1 MRFKILLLCCLL
13 LTGGGI
19 TIARGQSLPDTTVSI
34 SLKEATLQDAFSA
47 IGERTGIRFDYNP
60 EVVKGKRKL
69 SLEVRDMPL
78 RAVLEQLLR
87 GTGLA
92 YTLIGKG
99 VVIREDGYLGKVTF
113 SGFVKDLRTD
123 ERLINAS
130 IYLPE
135 GKTGVMSNRYGF
147 YSLEV
152 SSSDTATLLFT
163 YVGYAD
169 QVRRLPA
176 RRDSQIII
184 TLEQNEER
192 QHIPAT
198 IVAPDESLDNVE
210 KNRSSLVSLSS
221 DMLRAAPSSAG
232 GGDVMHA
239 VQMLPGVQA
248 GLEGTPGYSV
258 RGGNTGQNIVL
269 LDEASIYNPSH
280 LFGLVS
286 IFNPMAVKYA
296 DFVKG
301 GFPAINGDH
310 ISSVLDV
317 SIKDGSS
324 QAVGGSVEAGSI
336 ASGIALYGPL
346 AAEKSSWFIA
356 GRRSMIDVWL
366 HPFASDNYFSNYYFY
381 DVNAKMNWRLSGRD
395 RLIVSL
401 YRGMDKNDYSHDASQ
416 DAGIGYHTDFGNLA
430 LALRWNHLYSR
441 HLFSNTSI
449 IYNHYQQVL
458 SASQQGY
465 FAELYSG
472 IRDMNIRSDL
482 SWYLSAAHK
491 LDMGGDVLYQ
501 SLFPAAVSDRASS
514 FNSNFPINP
523 AGVPHKDAWR
533 SAVYLS
539 DDMRWGSHLKVYAGV
554 RLPFYWTPLVEYVDI
569 EPRLS
574 LLYRAGD
581 HSSVKISYSRMHQ
594 YIHLVQSYNASF
606 PAEIWLGSSPLAQP
620 ESGDE
625 YTAGFFRNFHDNNI
639 QGSIEI
645 YYKAMDHQSLFK
657 GVTSP
662 VIDNSLE
669 DKLIF
674 GKAWSYGSELLLRK
688 TKGRWKGWLAYSY
701 AYSWQQFDSLNQGK
715 KFPFSL
721 DRRHSVSASLSYELD
736 RHWKAFADMV
746 LSGGRAFTLH
756 ATRGNNNSG
765 SNDNPLYES
774 EKEDDGTTVPSV
786 QDEANNYR
794 LTPYNRL
801 DLGLSY
807 HKERTVHRRTITST
821 WTLVVYNVYG
831 RDNTLFAYRTIDPVT
846 QKASVTQTGFLPVIP
861 NLSYKLTF

>member
-258 RGGNTGQNIVL
+258 RGGQ
-269 LDEASIYNPSH
+269 
-280 LFGLVS
+280 
-286 IFNPMAVKYA
+286 
-296 DFVKG
+296 
-301 GFPAINGDH
+301 
-310 ISSVLDV
+310 
-317 SIKDGSS
+317 
-324 QAVGGSVEAGSI
+324 
-336 ASGIALYGPL
+336 
-346 AAEKSSWFIA
+346 
-356 GRRSMIDVWL
+356 
-366 HPFASDNYFSNYYFY
+366 
-381 DVNAKMNWRLSGRD
+381 
-395 RLIVSL
+395 
-401 YRGMDKNDYSHDASQ
+401 
-416 DAGIGYHTDFGNLA
+416 
-430 LALRWNHLYSR
+430 
-441 HLFSNTSI
+441 
-449 IYNHYQQVL
+449 
-458 SASQQGY
+458 
-465 FAELYSG
+465 
-472 IRDMNIRSDL
+472 
-482 SWYLSAAHK
+482 
-491 LDMGGDVLYQ
+491 
-501 SLFPAAVSDRASS
+501 
-514 FNSNFPINP
+514 
-523 AGVPHKDAWR
+523 
-533 SAVYLS
+533 
-539 DDMRWGSHLKVYAGV
+539 
-554 RLPFYWTPLVEYVDI
+554 
-569 EPRLS
+569 
-574 LLYRAGD
+574 
-581 HSSVKISYSRMHQ
+581 
-594 YIHLVQSYNASF
+594 
-606 PAEIWLGSSPLAQP
+606 
-620 ESGDE
+620 
-625 YTAGFFRNFHDNNI
+625 
-639 QGSIEI
+639 
-645 YYKAMDHQSLFK
+645 
-657 GVTSP
+657 
-662 VIDNSLE
+662 
-669 DKLIF
+669 
-674 GKAWSYGSELLLRK
+674 YGSK
-688 TKGRWKGWLAYSY
+688 YCFVG
-701 AYSWQQFDSLNQGK
+701 
-715 KFPFSL
+715 
-721 DRRHSVSASLSYELD
+721 
-736 RHWKAFADMV
+736 
-746 LSGGRAFTLH
+746 
-756 ATRGNNNSG
+756 
-765 SNDNPLYES
+765 
-774 EKEDDGTTVPSV
+774 
-786 QDEANNYR
+786 
-794 LTPYNRL
+794 
-801 DLGLSY
+801 
-807 HKERTVHRRTITST
+807 
-821 WTLVVYNVYG
+821 
-831 RDNTLFAYRTIDPVT
+831 
-846 QKASVTQTGFLPVIP
+846 
-861 NLSYKLTF
+861 